1 MKRFSDN
8 LLESTGLYSLRY
20 LPAFVAGL
28 LILAT
33 LGCRWEASPGIYWTE
48 AGADADTVSV
58 RLDRCMQVDFD
69 SEAIGAG
76 VRQLDSMAAVNRRD
90 GRTLRRTQP
99 QVNHPYPLGEQ
110 RTD

>member
-28 LILAT
+28 MILAT
-33 LGCRWEASPGIYWTE
+33 LGCRREASPGIYWTE

-90 GRTLRRTQP
+90 GRDASPNSTAS
-99 QVNHPYPLGEQ
+99 
-110 RTD
+110 